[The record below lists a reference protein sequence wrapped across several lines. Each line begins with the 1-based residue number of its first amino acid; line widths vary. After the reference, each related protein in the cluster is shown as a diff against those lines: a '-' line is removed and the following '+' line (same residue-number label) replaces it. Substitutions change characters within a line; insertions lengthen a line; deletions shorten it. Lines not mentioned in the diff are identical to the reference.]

1 MGLLLNKGET
11 ELKFSVDKIG
21 NTNHKD
27 YNNFSD
33 NDFWVIT
40 SVSVKNRHLCY
51 DLVDEVL
58 EYSDLIYIRDNF
70 IKLLEG
76 QIHEKKEIG
85 FTESDYSFIFY
96 PPLKY
101 TEKLVN
107 YNGEERI
114 YKEYPALTP
123 SEQWRVGENKDIICE
138 FIIALTSTSGAY
150 PGDRYVVLLYEDDI
164 VAWRDYLNDMID
176 KFDMSK
182 RVK

>member
-11 ELKFSVDKIG
+11 ELRFSVDKKG
-21 NTNHKD
+21 FTNHED
-27 YNNFSD
+27 CNDFSC
-33 NDFWVIT
+33 NDFWVVT
-40 SVSVKNRHLCY
+40 SVSVKNRHFCY
-51 DLVDEVL
+51 SLTDSVFV
-58 EYSDLIYIRDNF
+58 YNDLIYIRDNF
-70 IKLLEG
+70 IKLLAG
-76 QIHEKKEIG
+76 QIHEKEEIG
-85 FTESDYSFIFY
+85 FIEPDYSFIFY

-114 YKEYPALTP
+114 CKEYPALTP
-123 SEQWRVGENKDIICE
+123 SEQWRVGENKDIVCE
-138 FIIALTSTSGAY
+138 FIIALTTTSNVY
-150 PGDRYVVLLYEDDI
+150 PGDRYVILLHEEDI